1 MCTLS
6 LYMVTYAKCTN
17 KYCEKYRSLFIRT
30 YMYGSTD
37 ISSMPHSYRCFF
49 VSLPSVFCCYIYNK
63 EYCYSYEVLSRC
75 KYFPVYL

>member
-6 LYMVTYAKCTN
+6 LYTVTYAKCAN

-37 ISSMPHSYRCFF
+37 ISSMPPVHIGAFLYPCLRF
-49 VSLPSVFCCYIYNK
+49 SVVIYNK
-63 EYCYSYEVLSRC
+63 EYCYSY
-75 KYFPVYL
+75 